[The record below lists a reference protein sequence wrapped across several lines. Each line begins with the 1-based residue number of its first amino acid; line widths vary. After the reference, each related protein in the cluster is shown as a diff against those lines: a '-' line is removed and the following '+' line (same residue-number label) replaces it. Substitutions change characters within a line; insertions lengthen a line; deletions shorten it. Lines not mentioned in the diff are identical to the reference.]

1 MMLPGQEELLKE
13 YGIPVQCQR
22 FWLWAKRQNNT
33 YRPSR
38 PLTHQEETTAVSGIL
53 EQISCLT
60 WQRVLSSCMNT
71 SILLCKNGPSYIL
84 SWFYHVR
91 RRKRNIQII
100 LLNNF
105 DNCEGEP
112 WRSGKAVALWPWGH
126 GFKYWK
132 QPLAEMQGKIAYI
145 RSKVVRPLPGLCTS
159 GSYVHWAALFLTT
172 LIIVCLTAFT
182 MDNIDTMVAHACLFP
197 WPW

>member
-38 PLTHQEETTAVSGIL
+38 PLTHQEETAAVSGIL

-71 SILLCKNGPSYIL
+71 SILLCKNGPSYIVLILPCLTL
-84 SWFYHVR
+84 S
-91 RRKRNIQII
+91 NIQII

-112 WRSGKAVALWPWGH
+112 WRSSKAVALWPWGH
-126 GFKYWK
+126 GFKSWK
-132 QPLAEMQGKIAYI
+132 QLLAEMQENTAYI
-145 RSKVVRPLPGLCTS
+145 RPKVVRPFPGPCIS
-159 GSYVHWAALFLTT
+159 GSYVHQAAFFLTT

-182 MDNIDTMVAHACLFP
+182 MDDIDNMVAHACLFP